1 MISIQSSTPTAIPS
15 SYNVT
20 WFHGQWQGPS
30 ILPNVLQTEKNGT
43 SHLHTLK
50 SILSASQAA
59 QNALFSICMGAK
71 AKRENHRN
79 QLNSTKLHAVV
90 LCEYLCSMFCLIRS
104 GEPGKTREG
113 PARLNWTPCSH
124 GEVLCSMFCVLC
136 SVWWGVENQEEP
148 GRTRDQLNWTELH
161 SVILSKVLR
170 FYFLFYQKAANCSPG
185 VLLFNAWF
193 HLCMETLLPK
203 GDFSYNIGSLFSVV
217 CFFKV

>member
-1 MISIQSSTPTAIPS
+1 MISLRPPTHKYSLLLQQQYPVPTMSRGSMVNDKDLLYSLMFYKQRKMEHLICIHSNQS
-15 SYNVT
+15 
-20 WFHGQWQGPS
+20 F
-30 ILPNVLQTEKNGT
+30 LPARRHKMLCFLFAWEQRPRGRITET
-43 SHLHTLK
+43 S
-50 SILSASQAA
+50 
-59 QNALFSICMGAK
+59 
-71 AKRENHRN
+71 
-79 QLNSTKLHAVV
+79 STKLHAVV
-90 LCEYLCSMFCLIRS
+90 LCEYLCSMFRLIRS

-124 GEVLCSMFCVLC
+124 CEVLCSMFCVMR
-136 SVWWGVENQEEP
+136 SGEP
-148 GRTRDQLNWTELH
+148 RRTRDQLNSTELH

-170 FYFLFYQKAANCSPG
+170 FYFLFDQKAANCSPG